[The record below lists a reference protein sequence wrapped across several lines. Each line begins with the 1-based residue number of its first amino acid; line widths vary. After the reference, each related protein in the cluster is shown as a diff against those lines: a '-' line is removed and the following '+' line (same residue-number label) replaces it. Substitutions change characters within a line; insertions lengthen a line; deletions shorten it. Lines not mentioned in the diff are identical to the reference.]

1 MKVCDAVAQ
10 ALAQE
15 TAIVFGLM
23 GDGNIPVWGALHQT
37 GTVKVI
43 SARHEA
49 GAVAMADGYFRG
61 TGEVGV
67 ATITW
72 GPGVTQVGTSLM
84 AAARNRT
91 PLVLV
96 VPEHARGQRNK
107 LQVMNQRRFFEACET
122 RCVALTGTDS
132 VAEDVAEAFY
142 AARVERGPV
151 ALCIPADLMEEPFEW
166 ALDYRPSKG
175 FVPAMNDEPDPHGLG
190 ALVAELLQAER
201 PVIIAG
207 RGARLSGASQD
218 IIKLAD
224 WLGALLATSLQAKG
238 MFEGHDYNLGIA
250 GAFASRPAEE
260 LFADADY
267 VLGFGAEL
275 GYYTAEGGM
284 LFPQAKIAR
293 IDISGAPRE
302 IGILPGRYL
311 RGDARKTA
319 ASLLRELQK
328 SGPARSGYRGADTQ
342 RVMNAVFPARPAATD
357 GLDPRRLMAV
367 LSQALPEGIRVTCG
381 AGHFF
386 AFVGMY
392 LAMPEGAEI
401 QFSSQFG
408 AVGQTLP
415 VAIGL
420 GIGQSSRRHLM
431 IEGDGSMLFNI
442 QELETVARLGLQLTV
457 LVMNDGGYGAEVHK
471 LSAQGFDPDL
481 ARWTPPNYV
490 AIARAFGGDGILLR
504 HEDDLPAAL
513 EAGLSKAG
521 LFLIDARLSP
531 TTLSDPYEK
540 LNLGRENLAPL
551 LRRPA
556 ITSRGT

>member
-10 ALAQE
+10 ALAHE
-15 TAIVFGLM
+15 TSTVFGLM
-23 GDGNIPVWGALHQT
+23 GDGNIPVWGALDQT
-37 GTVKVI
+37 GKLKI
-43 SARHEA
+43 IAARHEA
-49 GAVAMADGYFRG
+49 GAVAMADGYYRA

-122 RCVALTGTDS
+122 RCVALTGSDS
-132 VAEDVAEAFY
+132 VADDVAEAFY
-142 AARVERGPV
+142 AARVHRGPV
-151 ALCIPADLMEEPFEW
+151 VLCIPGELMEQPFEW
-166 ALDYRPSKG
+166 DLDYRPSRQ
-175 FVPAMNDEPDPHGLG
+175 FVPALDDEPDAQGVE
-190 ALVAELLQAER
+190 ALVAELMQAER

-207 RGARLSGASQD
+207 RGARLSGAAQD
-218 IIKLAD
+218 IMKLGD
-224 WLGALLATSLQAKG
+224 QLGALLATSLQAKG
-238 MFEGHDYNLGIA
+238 LFEGEEYNLGIA
-250 GAFASRPAEE
+250 GAFSSRPAEE
-260 LFADADY
+260 LFAEADY

-284 LFPQAKIAR
+284 LFPSAR
-293 IDISGAPRE
+293 VARVDISQAPPE
-302 IGILPGRYL
+302 IGVLPGRYV

-319 ASLLRELQK
+319 GALVRQLEK
-328 SGPARSGYRGADTQ
+328 AGPARTGYRSAETR
-342 RVMNAVFPARPAATD
+342 RVMDAVFPAKPVPAD
-357 GLDPRRLMAV
+357 GLDPRRLMTV
-367 LSQALPEGIRVTCG
+367 LSGALPAGAQVTCG

-415 VAIGL
+415 VAIGICT
-420 GIGQSSRRHLM
+420 GRPGRKHLV
-431 IEGDGSMLFNI
+431 IEGDGSLLFNI
-442 QELETVARLGLQLTV
+442 QELETVTRLGLQLTL

-481 ARWTPPNYV
+481 ARWTPPDYV
-490 AIARAFGGDGILLR
+490 SIARAFGGDGVLLKS
-504 HEDDLPAAL
+504 ESDLPAAL
-513 EAGLSKAG
+513 QKGFAANG

-540 LNLGRENLAPL
+540 LNLGRENQAPL
-551 LRRPA
+551 LRRPGGA
-556 ITSRGT
+556 A

>member
-10 ALAQE
+10 ALAHE
-15 TAIVFGLM
+15 TSTVFGLM
-23 GDGNIPVWGALHQT
+23 GDGNIPIWGALDQT
-37 GTVKVI
+37 GKVKIVA
-43 SARHEA
+43 ARHEA
-49 GAVAMADGYFRG
+49 GAVAMADGYYRA

-122 RCVALTGTDS
+122 RCVALTGSDS
-132 VAEDVAEAFY
+132 VADDVAEAFY
-142 AARVERGPV
+142 AARVHRGPV
-151 ALCIPADLMEEPFEW
+151 VLCIPGDLMELPFEW
-166 ALDYRPSKG
+166 DLDYRPSSQ
-175 FVPAMNDEPDPHGLG
+175 FVPALDEEPDAQGIE
-190 ALVAELLQAER
+190 ALVAELMQAER

-207 RGARLSGASQD
+207 RGARISGAAQD
-218 IIKLAD
+218 IMKLAD
-224 WLGALLATSLQAKG
+224 RLGALLATSLQAKG
-238 MFEGHDYNLGIA
+238 LFEGQEYNLGIA

-260 LFADADY
+260 LFAEADY

-284 LFPQAKIAR
+284 LFPSAKVAR
-293 IDISGAPRE
+293 IDISQAPPD
-302 IGILPGRYL
+302 IGVLPGRYV

-319 ASLLRELQK
+319 AALVRRLEK
-328 SGPARSGYRGADTQ
+328 SGPARTGYRNAETRRAMD
-342 RVMNAVFPARPAATD
+342 AVFPAKPVPAD
-357 GLDPRRLMAV
+357 GLDPRRLMTV
-367 LSQALPEGIRVTCG
+367 LSGALPAGAQVTCG

-415 VAIGL
+415 VAIG
-420 GIGQSSRRHLM
+420 IGTGQPGRKHLV
-431 IEGDGSMLFNI
+431 IEGDGSLLFNI
-442 QELETVARLGLQLTV
+442 QELETVTRLKLQITL

-481 ARWTPPNYV
+481 ARWTPPDYV
-490 AIARAFGGDGILLR
+490 AIARAFGGDGVLLKS
-504 HEDDLPAAL
+504 EDELPAAL
-513 EAGLSKAG
+513 QKGLAAGG

-540 LNLGRENLAPL
+540 LNLGRENQAPL
-551 LRRPA
+551 LRRPVRA
-556 ITSRGT
+556 A